1 MTASDNKSIDY
12 KSRYF
17 QLLADKFNSEEKVAT
32 EIINLESIL
41 ELPKGTEHFVSDLHG
56 EFQSFQHVL
65 RNGSGNVK
73 VKIDDIFKD
82 DLSESELSELAALVY
97 YPEEKLRL
105 IKNQFTSKDE
115 LNEWYKTK
123 IELLIIL
130 VAHSSSKYTRSKL
143 RKALPQQFAYIIEE
157 LLYKKDEHDNKK
169 RYYDRILSEI
179 IELGQANKLIT
190 GLSFTIQRLVV
201 DHLHVVGDIY
211 DRGPE
216 PDKIMDTL
224 IDYHSV
230 DIQWGNHDVL
240 WLGAYAGSK
249 VCLANIIRI
258 CARYNNL
265 DIIEDAYGINLR
277 PLFTLADKHYED
289 NAAFRPKKTS
299 DKILTKHEELQ
310 MTKVQQAISIIQF
323 KLEAPI
329 IKRRPSFDMK
339 DRLVLENINYDTLE
353 YTIDNQT
360 YRLENTCF
368 STIDPSNPSMLTDEE
383 EDVMN
388 TLLISLQQSE
398 KLKRHMNFMMKK
410 GDLYLRYNGNLLIH
424 GCIPVT
430 ENCEMEGMEIDGKM
444 YYGRELLDQFE
455 SYIRYSFSNLDETE
469 DLSTDL
475 IWYLWTG
482 EKSSLFGKRA
492 MTTFERYFISDKAT
506 HKEDKNPYYYLR
518 EQPEMARTFLEEFN
532 LDPENGHIING
543 HTPVKAKEGEN
554 PIKANGKLIVI
565 DGGFSKAYQSTT
577 GIAGY
582 TLLFNSYGMQ
592 LVAHQ
597 EFNSKD
603 KVLENESDVLAVR
616 RIVDEELER
625 KKVRDT
631 EIGKRLRYEIDM
643 LKDLMKHRYIN

>member
-1 MTASDNKSIDY
+1 MTASNMTTDY
-12 KSRYF
+12 KSQYF
-17 QLLADKFNSEEKVAT
+17 QLLAEKFDSEEKVAT

-82 DLSESELSELAALVY
+82 RLTDDELSELAALVY
-97 YPEEKLRL
+97 YPKEKLTL
-105 IKNQFTSKDE
+105 IKNQFTDKEE
-115 LNEWYKTK
+115 LAAWYKSK
-123 IELLIIL
+123 IEQLIEL

-143 RKALPQQFAYIIEE
+143 RKALPPQFAYIIEE

-169 RYYDRILSEI
+169 RYYDRILNEI

-277 PLFTLADKHYED
+277 PLFTLADKYYDD
-289 NAAFRPKKTS
+289 NPAFHPKKTS
-299 DKILTKHEELQ
+299 GKPLTEDEQLQ
-310 MTKVQQAISIIQF
+310 MTKVQQAISMIQF
-323 KLEAPI
+323 KLESPI
-329 IKRRPSFDMK
+329 IKRRPSFDMD
-339 DRLVLENINYDTLE
+339 DRLVLENINYDTME
-353 YTIDNQT
+353 YTVGDKT
-360 YRLENTCF
+360 YPLENTCF
-368 STIDPSNPSMLTDEE
+368 STVNRNNPSQLTDEE
-383 EDVMN
+383 ADVMN
-388 TLLISLQQSE
+388 TLLISVQQSE

-410 GDLYLRYNGNLLIH
+410 GSLYLRYNGNLLIH

-430 ENCEMEGMEIDGKM
+430 ENCDMEGMEINGEM

-455 SYIRYSFSNLDETE
+455 IYLRHAFTHLDDTE
-469 DLSTDL
+469 DLATDL

-482 EKSSLFGKRA
+482 KKSSLFGKRA

-506 HKEDKNPYYYLR
+506 HKEEKNPYYSLR
-518 EQPEMARTFLEEFN
+518 EKPEMAQKFLKEFD
-532 LDPENGHIING
+532 LDPEHGHIVNG
-543 HTPVKAKEGEN
+543 HTPVKEKEGEN
-554 PIKANGKLIVI
+554 PIKADGKLIVI

-643 LKDLMKHRYIN
+643 LKTLMKHRYLN